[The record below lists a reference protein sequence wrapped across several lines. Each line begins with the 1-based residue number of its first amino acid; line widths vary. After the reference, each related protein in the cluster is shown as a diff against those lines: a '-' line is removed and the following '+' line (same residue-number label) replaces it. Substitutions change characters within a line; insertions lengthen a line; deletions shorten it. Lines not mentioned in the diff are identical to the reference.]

1 MPPKKRQMKMTNN
14 KKLPELLAPAGSLR
28 ALEAA
33 VAAGADAVYF
43 GAKNFNAR
51 ASAENFSDED
61 ITTVI
66 KRLKTLGVK
75 SNVTMNTQLYENE
88 LWDALREAEIIIN
101 AGADAIITADLGF
114 ASLIKKYF
122 PEAELHAS
130 TQVCGENT
138 ENARILQ
145 GLGFSR
151 MVAAREIS
159 LRSLE
164 MLCKNSPIETE
175 IFVHGALCVSHSG
188 SCLMSSVIG
197 GRSGNRGE
205 CAQPCRLPYKC
216 RGCEYPLSL
225 KDLALAAHIED
236 ILPLGVA
243 SLKVEGRLKSPEY
256 VYGVISVYRKLLDE
270 GRNATAEEMEFLAS
284 LFSRSGFTNGYF
296 EEKISRF
303 MLGVRTES
311 NKSASRTAQVDVRYG
326 KKLPIEISARFFAGE
341 PMKLCGCVKRGD
353 EVFEAEAEGAVV
365 EEAKTSPLAADR
377 IRENL
382 MKLGTT
388 IFEAQKDDVI
398 VEVGEN
404 IMAPMSAIN
413 AARRAL
419 CEKLEAALLGDIKES
434 HPDYKKSDLAHKRSG
449 KKSAY
454 FVYAENVTEK
464 VLGYFDEIFLPMDE
478 YIASGLSVHENVG
491 IAFQPVAFDAETAS
505 VREKA
510 KKCALLGCKKALITN
525 LWQADMAKEC
535 GFTLCGDMRL
545 NIWNPY
551 SAAVYEKLGFDSVII
566 SPEVSV
572 QKAMHIGA
580 GISRGIVVYGKV
592 PVMTLEKCMIRDI
605 NGLTVAR
612 EKCTFCDAKKF
623 SYLKDRTDTV
633 FPIAREAGHRNV
645 IFNSVPI
652 YMLDKDNKE
661 LFEHFIFTDERPN
674 EVDNIIEAARKKS
687 APRGKF
693 KRI

>member
-1 MPPKKRQMKMTNN
+1 MQTN

-61 ITTVI
+61 IVTVI

-75 SNVTMNTQLYENE
+75 SNVTMNTQLYEGE
-88 LWDALREAEIIIN
+88 LWDALRESEVILG
-101 AGADAIITADLGF
+101 AGADAIITAALGL
-114 ASLIKKYF
+114 ASLIKRYF

-138 ENARILQ
+138 ENAKILSE
-145 GLGFSR
+145 LGFSR

-159 LRSLE
+159 LSSLRL
-164 MLCKNSPIETE
+164 LCENSPIETE

-225 KDLALAAHIED
+225 KDLSLASHIED

-270 GRNATAEEMEFLAS
+270 GRNATAEEMEFLSS

-296 EEKISRF
+296 EEKISRS
-303 MLGVRTES
+303 MLGVRTDE
-311 NKSASRTAQVDVRYG
+311 NKSASRTAQVDVKYG
-326 KKLPIEISARFFAGE
+326 KKLPIKMRARLYAGE
-341 PMKLCGCVKRGD
+341 PIKLWG
-353 EVFEAEAEGAVV
+353 EVLRNGETFAAEVEGASA
-365 EEAKTSPLAADR
+365 EEAKTSPLGTDR
-377 IRENL
+377 VRENL
-382 MKLGTT
+382 LKLGTT
-388 IFEAQKDDVI
+388 VFEAGRDDVTI
-398 VEVGEN
+398 DIGEN
-404 IMAPMSAIN
+404 VIIPMSAIN

-419 CEKLEAALLGDIKES
+419 CEKLEAALAEKRPQI
-434 HPDYKKSDLAHKRSG
+434 HPNYNMDKFACAKST

-454 FVYAENVTEK
+454 FVYGESVTEK
-464 VLGYFDEIFLPMDE
+464 ALGYFDDIFVPMDE
-478 YIASGLSVHENVG
+478 YISCELYEYKNVG
-491 IAFQPVAFDAETAS
+491 VAFPPVAFDTELAS
-505 VREKA
+505 VREKT
-510 KKCALLGCKKALITN
+510 KKCAELGCKKALITN
-525 LWQADMAKEC
+525 LWQTEMAHEC
-535 GFTLCGDMRL
+535 GFALHGDMRL

-551 SAAVYEKLGFDSVII
+551 SASIYENLGFESIII
-566 SPEVSV
+566 SPEVSMA
-572 QKAMHIGA
+572 KASHLGA
-580 GISRGIVVYGKV
+580 GIARGAVVYGKI
-592 PVMTLEKCMIRDI
+592 PVMTLEKCMIRDM
-605 NGLTVAR
+605 NSLTGPR
-612 EKCTFCDAKKF
+612 EKCTFCDAHKF

-633 FPIAREAGHRNV
+633 FPVAREAGHRNV

-652 YMLDKDNKE
+652 YMLDKDGAG
-661 LFEHFIFTDERPN
+661 LFAHFIFTNEKAG
-674 EVDNIIEAARKKS
+674 EVDAVIDAAKKKS

>member
-1 MPPKKRQMKMTNN
+1 MTND
-14 KKLPELLAPAGSLR
+14 KKLPELLAPAGSIK

-33 VAAGADAVYF
+33 VAAGADAIYF

-61 ITTVI
+61 ITAVI

-75 SNVTMNTQLYENE
+75 SNVTMNTQLYEGE
-88 LWDALREAEIIIN
+88 IWDALREAEIIIN
-101 AGADAIITADLGF
+101 AGADAIITADLGL

-159 LRSLE
+159 LKSLS
-164 MLCKNSPIETE
+164 MLCESSPIETE

-296 EEKISRF
+296 EEKISRS

-311 NKSASRTAQVDVRYG
+311 NKSASRAAQVDVKFG
-326 KKLPIEISARFFAGE
+326 KKLPIKINARFFSGE
-341 PMKLCGCVKRGD
+341 PMKIFGSVERAGEMFSA
-353 EVFEAEAEGAVV
+353 EVEGAVI
-365 EEAKTSPLAADR
+365 EEAKTSPLDANR
-377 IRENL
+377 IKENL
-382 MKLGTT
+382 MKLGAT
-388 IFEAQKDDVI
+388 IFEAEKDDVI
-398 VEVGEN
+398 VEVGDN
-404 IMAPMSAIN
+404 IMVPMSAIN

-419 CEKLEAALLGDIKES
+419 CEKLESALSGESKEN
-434 HPDYKKSDLAHKRSG
+434 HPDYTKGEFARKKSA

-454 FVYAENVTEK
+454 FVYADNVTERA
-464 VLGYFDEIFLPMDE
+464 LGYFDEIFLPMDE
-478 YIASGLSVHENVG
+478 YINSGLSVHENVG
-491 IAFQPVAFDAETAS
+491 IAFQPVAFDAELDS

-510 KKCALLGCKKALITN
+510 KRCASLGCKKALITN
-525 LWQADMAKEC
+525 LWQVETAKGC
-535 GFTLCGDMRL
+535 GFSLCGDMRL

-551 SAAVYEKLGFDSVII
+551 SASVYEKLGFESVII
-566 SPEVSV
+566 SPEVGVS
-572 QKAMHIGA
+572 KSAHIGA
-580 GISRGIVVYGKV
+580 GIARGAVAYGKV

-612 EKCTFCDAKKF
+612 EKCTFCDSKKF

-652 YMLDKDNKE
+652 YMLDKDKKE
-661 LFEHFIFTDERPN
+661 LFSHFIFTDEKPN

-693 KRI
+693 KRIQ

>member
-1 MPPKKRQMKMTNN
+1 MKMTND
-14 KKLPELLAPAGSLR
+14 KKLPELLAPAGSIK

-33 VAAGADAVYF
+33 VAAGADAIYF

-75 SNVTMNTQLYENE
+75 SNVTMNTQLYEGE

-101 AGADAIITADLGF
+101 AGADAIITADLGL

-159 LRSLE
+159 LKSLS
-164 MLCKNSPIETE
+164 MLCERSPIETE

-296 EEKISRF
+296 EEKISRS

-311 NKSASRTAQVDVRYG
+311 NKSASRAAQVDVKFG
-326 KKLPIEISARFFAGE
+326 KKLPIKINARFFSGE
-341 PMKLCGCVKRGD
+341 TMKLFGSVERLGEIFNA
-353 EVFEAEAEGAVV
+353 EVEGAVI
-365 EEAKTSPLAADR
+365 EEAKTSPLDANR
-377 IRENL
+377 IKENL
-382 MKLGTT
+382 LKLGAT
-388 IFEAQKDDVI
+388 IFEAEKDDVI
-398 VEVGEN
+398 VEAGDN
-404 IMAPMSAIN
+404 IMVPMSAIN

-419 CEKLEAALLGDIKES
+419 CEKLEAALSGESKED
-434 HPDYKKSDLAHKRSG
+434 HPDYKKSEFARKKSA

-454 FVYAENVTEK
+454 FVYADNVTERA
-464 VLGYFDEIFLPMDE
+464 LGYFDEIFLPMDE
-478 YIASGLSVHENVG
+478 YINSGLSAHENVG
-491 IAFQPVAFDAETAS
+491 IAFQPVAFDAELDS

-510 KKCALLGCKKALITN
+510 KRCASLGCKKALITN
-525 LWQADMAKEC
+525 LWQVDMAKGC
-535 GFTLCGDMRL
+535 GLSLCGDMRL

-551 SAAVYEKLGFDSVII
+551 SASVYEKLGFESVII
-566 SPEVSV
+566 SPEVGVS
-572 QKAMHIGA
+572 KALHIGA
-580 GISRGIVVYGKV
+580 GIARGTVAYGKV

-661 LFEHFIFTDERPN
+661 LFSHFIFTDEKPN

-693 KRI
+693 KRIQ

>member
-1 MPPKKRQMKMTNN
+1 MTDKR
-14 KKLPELLAPAGSLR
+14 LPELLAPAGSLR

-51 ASAENFSDED
+51 ASADNFSDEE
-61 ITTVI
+61 IVSAI
-66 KRLKTLGVK
+66 RRLKTLGVK
-75 SNVTMNTQLYENE
+75 SNITMNTQLYEGE
-88 LWDALREAEIIIN
+88 LFDALRTAELMLG
-101 AGADAIITADLGF
+101 AGADAIITADLGL
-114 ASLIKKYF
+114 ASLIKRYF

-138 ENARILQ
+138 ENAKLLEK
-145 GLGFSR
+145 LGFSR
-151 MVAAREIS
+151 MVAAREITLPS
-159 LRSLE
+159 LRL
-164 MLCKNSPIETE
+164 LCESSPIETE

-236 ILPLGVA
+236 ILPLRVA

-270 GRNATAEEMEFLAS
+270 GRNATKEEMEYLAS

-296 EEKISRF
+296 EEKISRS
-303 MLGVRTES
+303 MLGVRTEE
-311 NKSASRTAQVDVRYG
+311 NKSASRAAQVDVKFG
-326 KKLPIEISARFFAGE
+326 KKLPIKMNARVFAGE
-341 PMKLCGCVKRGD
+341 PMKLSGTVIRSG
-353 EVFEAEAEGAVV
+353 EVFSAEVMGVSPET
-365 EEAKTSPLAADR
+365 AKTSPVSAER
-377 IRENL
+377 IKENL

-388 IFEAQKDDVI
+388 VFEANDGDVT
-398 VEVGEN
+398 VEAGEN
-404 IMAPMSAIN
+404 VMVPMSAVN
-413 AARRAL
+413 ALRREL
-419 CEKLEAALLGDIKES
+419 CEKLTALLEGKTDEN
-434 HPDYKKSDLAHKRSG
+434 HPIYNKDRFTLLKST

-454 FVYAENVTEK
+454 FVYAGSVTK
-464 VLGYFDEIFLPMDE
+464 KALDYFDEIFLPMDE
-478 YIASGLSVHENVG
+478 YLSSDVSEIEKVG
-491 IAFQPVAFDAETAS
+491 ISFQPIAFDAEIPA
-505 VREKA
+505 VREKLLL
-510 KKCALLGCKKALITN
+510 CAQKGCRRALITN
-525 LWQADMAKEC
+525 LWQARMAKNA
-535 GFTLCGDMRL
+535 GLTLCGDMRL
-545 NIWNPY
+545 NVWNPY
-551 SAAVYEKLGFDSVII
+551 SAAVYEKLGFESVII
-566 SPEVSV
+566 SPELSLA
-572 QKAMHIGA
+572 KASRLGA
-580 GISRGIVVYGKV
+580 GIARGAVVYGKI
-592 PVMTLEKCMIRDI
+592 PVMTLEKCAIRDM
-605 NGLTVAR
+605 NALTVPR

-645 IFNSVPI
+645 VFNSVPI
-652 YMLDKDNKE
+652 YMLDKDLAG
-661 LFEHFIFTDERPN
+661 LFAHFIFTDEKQN
-674 EVDNIIEAARKKS
+674 EVDGVIDAAKKKS

>member
-1 MPPKKRQMKMTNN
+1 MTND
-14 KKLPELLAPAGSLR
+14 KKLPELLAPAGSIK

-33 VAAGADAVYF
+33 VAAGADAIYF

-61 ITTVI
+61 ITAVI

-75 SNVTMNTQLYENE
+75 SNVTMNTQLYEGE
-88 LWDALREAEIIIN
+88 IWDALREAEIIIN
-101 AGADAIITADLGF
+101 AGADAIITADLGL

-130 TQVCGENT
+130 TQLCGENT

-159 LRSLE
+159 LKSLS
-164 MLCKNSPIETE
+164 MLCESSPIETE

-296 EEKISRF
+296 EEKISRS

-311 NKSASRTAQVDVRYG
+311 NKSASRAAQVDVKFG
-326 KKLPIEISARFFAGE
+326 KKLPIKINARFFSGE
-341 PMKLCGCVKRGD
+341 PMKIFGSVERAGEMFSA
-353 EVFEAEAEGAVV
+353 EVEGAVI
-365 EEAKTSPLAADR
+365 EEAKTSPLDANR
-377 IRENL
+377 IKENL
-382 MKLGTT
+382 MKLGAT
-388 IFEAQKDDVI
+388 IFEAEKDDVI
-398 VEVGEN
+398 VEVGDN
-404 IMAPMSAIN
+404 IMVPMSAIN

-419 CEKLEAALLGDIKES
+419 CEKLESALSGESKEN
-434 HPDYKKSDLAHKRSG
+434 HPDYTKGEFARKKSA

-454 FVYAENVTEK
+454 FVYADNVTERA
-464 VLGYFDEIFLPMDE
+464 LGYFDEIFLPMDE
-478 YIASGLSVHENVG
+478 YINSGLSVHENVG
-491 IAFQPVAFDAETAS
+491 IAFQPVAFDAELDS

-510 KKCALLGCKKALITN
+510 KRCASLGCKKALITN
-525 LWQADMAKEC
+525 LWQVETAKGC
-535 GFTLCGDMRL
+535 GFSLCGDMRL

-551 SAAVYEKLGFDSVII
+551 SASVYEKLGFESVII
-566 SPEVSV
+566 SPEVGVS
-572 QKAMHIGA
+572 KSAHIGA
-580 GISRGIVVYGKV
+580 GIARGAVAYGKV

-612 EKCTFCDAKKF
+612 EKCTFCDSKKF

-652 YMLDKDNKE
+652 YMLDKDKKE
-661 LFEHFIFTDERPN
+661 LFSYFIFTDEKPN

-693 KRI
+693 KRIQ